1 MKHYMKGS
9 LAGLNVLLN
18 AVEGHQQLKCLAQ
31 CREGLSLAP
40 ELCKLHNSTL

>member
-18 AVEGHQQLKCLAQ
+18 AVEGQQQLECLAQ
-31 CREGLSLAP
+31 CREGLSVTP
-40 ELCKLHNSTL
+40 DLCKF